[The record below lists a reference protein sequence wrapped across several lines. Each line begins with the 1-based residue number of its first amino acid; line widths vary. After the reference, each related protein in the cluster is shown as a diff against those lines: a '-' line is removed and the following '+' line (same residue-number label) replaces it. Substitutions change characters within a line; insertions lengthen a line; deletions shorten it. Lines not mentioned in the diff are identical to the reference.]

1 MEQTKIDRLNQL
13 AHKAKAEGLTEA
25 ELAERDQLRKQYIAS
40 FRGNLEAQLENIVVV
55 KPDGS
60 QEKLPKKE

>member
-25 ELAERDQLRKQYIAS
+25 ELAERDQLRKQYIAA
-40 FRGNLEAQLENIVVV
+40 FRGNLETQLENVIVV

-60 QEKLPKKE
+60 QEKLPIKE

>member
-25 ELAERDQLRKQYIAS
+25 ELAERDQLRKQYVAA
-40 FRGNLEAQLENIVVV
+40 FRGNLEAQLENVVVV

>member
-1 MEQTKIDRLNQL
+1 MEQSKIDRLNQL

-25 ELAERDQLRKQYIAS
+25 ELAERDQLRKQYVAA
-40 FRGNLEAQLENIVVV
+40 FRGNLEAQLENVVVV